1 MALETGTYI
10 NSLVATNPT
19 ATDPKSEG
27 DDHLRLLKSCI
38 LASWPSVTG
47 AVTATH
53 TELNLLDGVT
63 ATTAELNYVDGVTS
77 SIQTQIDNL
86 DPLPSQTG
94 HSGKYLTTDATNA
107 SWGTL
112 DTDANTTTKGLYE
125 MAHTI
130 SSNYSISSSN
140 NAISAG
146 DITINA
152 SVNVTIPATSTWVIV

>member
-27 DDHLRLLKSCI
+27 DDHLRLLKSTI
-38 LASWPSVTG
+38 LASLPAVTG

-63 ATTAELNYVDGVTS
+63 ATTTELNYVDGVTS

-94 HSGKYLTTDATNA
+94 HSGKFLKTVSDTA
-107 SWGTL
+107 SWAAL
-112 DTDANTTTKGLYE
+112 DTDANSTTKPFYE
-125 MAHTI
+125 HHATVSIDHTI
-130 SSNYSISSSN
+130 TTNY
-140 NAISAG
+140 NAVTCG
-146 DITINA
+146 PITINA
-152 SVNVTIPATSTWVIV
+152 TKSVTVPSGSTWCIL